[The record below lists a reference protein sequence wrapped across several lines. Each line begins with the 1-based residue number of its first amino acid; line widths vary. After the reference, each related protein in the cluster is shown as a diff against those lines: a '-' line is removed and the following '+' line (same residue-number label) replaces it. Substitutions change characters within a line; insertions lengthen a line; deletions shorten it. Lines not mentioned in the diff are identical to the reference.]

1 MTRQMARLDLMTW
14 YDFIA
19 NARVI
24 IVSPRLSDPNP
35 NPRAGGSE
43 LWLGAAWSMMPG
55 RVSKGTETRRLATR
69 ILQASYN
76 CPAESR
82 TFIFISTIPPSHP
95 AMHSSI
101 WYHLLAFGLPLGLV
115 VAASDDSKGK
125 KEPVHAPCTIRS
137 PTSGAFFDLNPI
149 HVILPDDPKKAGKDA
164 RNESWSARGYDYGTN
179 FTLNFCGPVVENLTN
194 VVGVDEAR
202 WQNVSAFYQ
211 LDGKTYSIG

>member
-1 MTRQMARLDLMTW
+1 
-14 YDFIA
+14 
-19 NARVI
+19 
-24 IVSPRLSDPNP
+24 
-35 NPRAGGSE
+35 
-43 LWLGAAWSMMPG
+43 
-55 RVSKGTETRRLATR
+55 
-69 ILQASYN
+69 
-76 CPAESR
+76 
-82 TFIFISTIPPSHP
+82 
-95 AMHSSI
+95 MHSSI
-101 WYHLLAFGLPLGLV
+101 WYHLLAFGLPLGLAAAA
-115 VAASDDSKGK
+115 AASDDSKGK

-149 HVILPDDPKKAGKDA
+149 HVILPDDPKKAAKDA